1 MEVKQI
7 YSLVNQ
13 AVASMTGVN
22 ATLPTEDLSN
32 LVDVGRSI
40 FDANAYEN
48 FTKSLVDVIGK
59 TIFVTRKYN
68 GASPK
73 VYMDSWEFGS
83 VMQKIRGE
91 MPDAVENESWE
102 LEDGASY
109 DENIFYRPQV
119 SVKFFNSKTTFE
131 IDQSITDLQVRS
143 AFTSIQALNSFLDM
157 LFNEVEKKLTIAM
170 DGLIMRVIDNFIG
183 ETLYAEYGGSAYS
196 SKSTS
201 KAVNILY
208 LYKQVF
214 TGSTLTA
221 SDCLYDKDFLRFSTT
236 LIKRYIARL
245 QVATKIY
252 NIGETTKFT
261 PRDLLHVVLHADYVA
276 QVTSVLQSDTFHD
289 ELVKLPLYEE
299 VAYWQGTG
307 SDFEWSSTSA
317 VKITTS
323 GNHSI
328 NADGIIG
335 VMFDRDALGVTNYNR
350 RTPVKY
356 NGKGEFTNYFHKQ
369 DASFFNDFD
378 EQFVVFF
385 VA

>member
-1 MEVKQI
+1 MEIKQI
-7 YSLVNQ
+7 YQLVND

-32 LVDVGRSI
+32 LVDVGQSI

-68 GASPK
+68 GSAPK
-73 VYMDSWEFGS
+73 VYMTQWEFGS
-83 VMQKIRGE
+83 VVEKVRGE
-91 MPDAVENESWE
+91 MPDAQENESWE
-102 LEDGASY
+102 LEDGQSY
-109 DENIFYRPQV
+109 DENIFYKPIV

-131 IDQSITDLQVRS
+131 IDQSITDLQLRS
-143 AFTSIQALNSFLDM
+143 AFHNIQALGSFLDM
-157 LFNEVEKKLTIAM
+157 LMNEVEKKLTIAM

-183 ETLYAEYGGSAYS
+183 ETIYDEYGGASLS
-196 SKSTS
+196 SKSTA
-201 KAVNILY
+201 KAVNVYY
-208 LYKQVF
+208 LYKEIYP
-214 TGSTLTA
+214 TTPLTA

-236 LIKRYIARL
+236 LIKRYIARM

-252 NIGETTKFT
+252 NIGKTTKFT
-261 PRDLLHVVLHADYVA
+261 TRDLLHVVLHADYVA
-276 QVTSVLQSDTFHD
+276 QVVSVLQSNTFHD
-289 ELVKLPLYEE
+289 ELVALPKYEE

-307 SDFEWSSTSA
+307 QKFEWSITS
-317 VKITTS
+317 KIDVTTS
-323 GNHSI
+323 GNHSVSAS
-328 NADGIIG
+328 NIIG
-335 VMFDRDALGVTNYNR
+335 VMFDHDALGVTNYNR

-356 NGKGEFTNYFHKQ
+356 NAKAEFTNYFHKQ